1 MPQTIPLP
9 GSALAPKYW
18 MDETS
23 GVLRA
28 VVRAYLNNPESL
40 NGADVRVM
48 VSYLYQWI
56 ASPVWDMNPQHDEVS
71 LQALA
76 FLRESVK
83 RIRTGRDVS
92 NWLLAALVH
101 GIDPL

>member
-1 MPQTIPLP
+1 MAPMLPLP

-18 MDETS
+18 MSEVS
-23 GVLRA
+23 GILRP

-40 NGADVRVM
+40 NDHDVIVLAA
-48 VSYLYQWI
+48 YLDQWV
-56 ASPVWDMNPQHDEVS
+56 ASPVWDMNPSHDEIS

-83 RIRTGRDVS
+83 RIRTPRDVS
-92 NWLLAALVH
+92 NWLRAALVH